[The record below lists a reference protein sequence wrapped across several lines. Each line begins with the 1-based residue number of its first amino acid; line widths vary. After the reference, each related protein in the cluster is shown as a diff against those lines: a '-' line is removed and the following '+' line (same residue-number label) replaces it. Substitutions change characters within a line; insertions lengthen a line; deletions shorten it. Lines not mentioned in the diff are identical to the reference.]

1 MRVFKYRTGDEATFN
16 RDLHSL
22 QNDFFWASTRDLLND
37 PFEGVFE
44 MNQLD
49 TQLEW
54 LNKLVADHTPS
65 TKESFNTVKKSITE
79 VLSFVDKSGIFSLS
93 KSPTEELLWAH
104 YGWSHNGFCIE
115 YDLEKLIEFDK
126 NNHHCIE
133 IKYSK
138 VAPILKIN
146 DLIREKDPTKILQKM
161 LGVKSIPWKYES
173 EVRVVTT
180 ASGKQPYDYRAVKA
194 IYFGARMQNK
204 EKRDDIMKA
213 LAGRGIKYF
222 QIETEGLSYKLT
234 ARPLTDLFAAAP
246 RYKYS
251 IAPIANGAIT
261 SDYLKPE
268 LQKYGDYLYKAAE
281 IVRREPYCNQ
291 INYVDF
297 SSTKSSKKSPVIFVQ
312 YQRADNQHII
322 HYLSISEIE
331 AQYALITDLE

>member
-1 MRVFKYRTGDEATFN
+1 MRVFKYRTGDETTFS

-22 QNDFFWASTRDLLND
+22 QNDYFWASTRDLLND

-44 MNQLD
+44 TNQLD

-54 LNKLVADHTPS
+54 LNKLVAGHTPS
-65 TKESFNTVKKSITE
+65 TKEPFNTFKKSITE

-104 YGWSHNGFCIE
+104 YGWNHNGFCIE

-126 NNHHCIE
+126 NNHCME

-138 VAPILKIN
+138 AAPILKIN
-146 DLIREKDPTKILQKM
+146 DLIVEKDPTKILQKM

-180 ASGKQPYDYRAVKA
+180 VSGKQPYDYRAVKA

-222 QIETEGLSYKLT
+222 QIETAGLSYKLCNGQLKQDT
-234 ARPLTDLFAAAP
+234 FLSSLPIEFPFKFQRGL
-246 RYKYS
+246 
-251 IAPIANGAIT
+251 IA
-261 SDYLKPE
+261 
-268 LQKYGDYLYKAAE
+268 
-281 IVRREPYCNQ
+281 
-291 INYVDF
+291 
-297 SSTKSSKKSPVIFVQ
+297 
-312 YQRADNQHII
+312 
-322 HYLSISEIE
+322 
-331 AQYALITDLE
+331 